1 MVDVSDL
8 PDDLPRNK
16 RRSMRRVRTVSRLL
30 DEAFRVP
37 GTNFRFGLDPVL
49 GLLPVGG
56 DAASAL
62 ISLYIVVEAYLMDVP
77 RHVLARMV
85 ANVLVDALGGSVPI
99 LGSLFDA
106 TWKANRRNRELLEKH
121 VERY

>member
-1 MVDVSDL
+1 MEYLSDL

-16 RRSMRRVRTVSRLL
+16 RRSMQRVRTVSNLL

-49 GLLPVGG
+49 SIIPVGG
-56 DAASAL
+56 DAAAAL

-77 RHVLARMV
+77 RHVLARMM
-85 ANVLVDALGGSVPI
+85 ANIIIDTFGGSVPI

-106 TWKANRRNRELLEKH
+106 TWKANRRNRELFENH
-121 VERY
+121 VERF